1 MKNTLEVS
9 DRSLLLALQ
18 DEMNHADADQL
29 AMIATFIF
37 GVRCSA
43 GSENLEKHL
52 EHPSLGTYTFEYDPE
67 IDPEECSVGFSNVLG
82 IIGRI

>member
-9 DRSLLLALQ
+9 DRNLLLALQ
-18 DEMNHADADQL
+18 DEMSHADADQL
-29 AMIATFIF
+29 AVIAMFVF

-43 GSENLEKHL
+43 GSENLERHI

-67 IDPEECSVGFSNVLG
+67 IDPEECSVGFGNVLR
-82 IIGRI
+82 ILGRI